1 MHASLCKR
9 LHSAVQVSTCR
20 PFALPFI
27 GHFLPSASRC
37 LSSASHCLPSASAY
51 HWPLPFIGLC
61 LLLFRHRPMLARSP
75 LQTFRQL
82 QIGAKEELKS
92 DLRDEV
98 ESSVEV
104 RFSLLMWH
112 PTSTYCAWVFCV
124 SFV

>member
-1 MHASLCKR
+1 
-9 LHSAVQVSTCR
+9 
-20 PFALPFI
+20 
-27 GHFLPSASRC
+27 
-37 LSSASHCLPSASAY
+37 
-51 HWPLPFIGLC
+51 
-61 LLLFRHRPMLARSP
+61 MLARSP